1 MNFWLSGRWRIA
13 SFQRVTNRGEGQM
26 LVVAPERWDEACFA
40 VPAVRALAAS
50 GLKVGVLC
58 PERQK
63 DFWQKAG
70 GTQVLDVA
78 EKTNAKTL
86 AGEIA
91 GKWSAAVFWE
101 TGKGAD
107 AAVRAKIAKR
117 IGPEEK
123 ELKKLLTNPAHI
135 AKDPGP
141 VEHRVR
147 RYLALVEK
155 LGMST
160 GRPEFYAAVGAGGQ
174 PGTVLLCPDSDFGP
188 TYEWSLERWVEVAK
202 ALLEKGKKIT
212 VVGLPGGRNLG
223 KQLAANLGQAA
234 DFQDLGSLGDSLELL
249 GSHETVLAAE
259 GSVPHLAAFAGA
271 VCVTLF
277 GPGDPT
283 SRRPLGRQ
291 HGIARKHAECSPCFL
306 TKCPMDL
313 RCQNELTVERVL
325 AALAI

>member
-1 MNFWLSGRWRIA
+1 
-13 SFQRVTNRGEGQM
+13 M

-58 PERQK
+58 AERQK
-63 DFWQKAG
+63 NLWQKTG
-70 GTQVLDVA
+70 VPMVLDVSA
-78 EKTNAKTL
+78 KTNSKAL
-86 AGEIA
+86 AAELA
-91 GKWSAAVFWE
+91 GKWDSAIFWE
-101 TGKGAD
+101 AEKGAD
-107 AAVRAKIAKR
+107 ACVRAKIAKR

-135 AKDPGP
+135 AKDPGA

-160 GRPEFYAAVGAGGQ
+160 GRVEFFAAAGAGGER
-174 PGTVLLCPDSDFGP
+174 GTILLCPDSDFGP
-188 TYEWSLERWVEVAK
+188 TYEWLLERWVEVAK
-202 ALLEKGKKIT
+202 VLLEKGKRLT
-212 VVGLPGGRNLG
+212 VAGLPGGRNLG
-223 KQLAANLGQAA
+223 KQLAANLGKAA
-234 DFQDLGSLGDSLELL
+234 DFQELASLGDSLELL
-249 GSHETVLAAE
+249 GAHEMVVAGE

-277 GPGDPT
+277 GPGDPA

-325 AALAI
+325 AAVAG

>member
-1 MNFWLSGRWRIA
+1 MNFWLSGGRRIA

-58 PERQK
+58 AERQRNL
-63 DFWQKAG
+63 WQKAG
-70 GTQVLDVA
+70 IPVVLDVA
-78 EKTNAKTL
+78 EKMNSKSL
-86 AGEIA
+86 AAELA
-91 GKWSAAVFWE
+91 GKWDAAIFWE
-101 TGKGAD
+101 AGKGAD
-107 AAVRAKIAKR
+107 ACVRAKIAKR

-135 AKDPGP
+135 AKEPGP

-160 GRPEFYAAVGAGGQ
+160 GRPEFFAPAGAGGE

-188 TYEWSLERWVEVAK
+188 TYEWLLERWVDAAK
-202 ALLEKGKKIT
+202 ALLAKGKRIS
-212 VVGLPGGRNLG
+212 VIGLPGGRNFG
-223 KQLAANLGQAA
+223 KQLAANLGTAA
-234 DFQDLGSLGDSLELL
+234 NFQELGSLGDSLDLL
-249 GSHETVLAAE
+249 GAYETVWAAE

-277 GPGDPT
+277 GPGDPA

-291 HGIARKHAECSPCFL
+291 HPLKRQFI
-306 TKCPMDL
+306 
-313 RCQNELTVERVL
+313 L
-325 AALAI
+325 AAHVHRTLGEETR

>member
-1 MNFWLSGRWRIA
+1 MV
-13 SFQRVTNRGEGQM
+13 SFREVTNRGEGQM

-40 VPAVRALAAS
+40 IPAVRALAAS

-58 PERQK
+58 AEAQR
-63 DFWQKAG
+63 DLWQKAG
-70 GTQVLDVA
+70 IAQVLDVA
-78 EKTNAKTL
+78 EKTNAKAL
-86 AGEIA
+86 AAELA
-91 GKWSAAVFWE
+91 GKWSAAIFWE
-101 TGKGAD
+101 PGKGAD
-107 AAVRAKIAKR
+107 ACVRAKIPKR

-160 GRPEFYAAVGAGGQ
+160 GRPEFFAPIGAGGET
-174 PGTVLLCPDSDFGP
+174 GTVVLCPDSDFGP
-188 TYEWSLERWVEVAK
+188 TYEWLLERWVEAAK
-202 ALLEKGKKIT
+202 ALLEKGKRIT
-212 VVGLPGGRNLG
+212 VIGLPGGRNLG
-223 KQLAANLGQAA
+223 KQLAANLGTAA
-234 DFQDLGSLGDSLELL
+234 NFQELGSLGDSLDLL
-249 GSHETVLAAE
+249 GAHETVLAAE

-277 GPGDPT
+277 GPGDPA

-291 HGIARKHAECSPCFL
+291 HTIARKHVECSPCFL

-325 AALAI
+325 SAMPA

>member
-1 MNFWLSGRWRIA
+1 
-13 SFQRVTNRGEGQM
+13 M

-58 PERQK
+58 ADRQRNL
-63 DFWQKAG
+63 WQKAG
-70 GTQVLDVA
+70 IPQVLDVP
-78 EKTNAKTL
+78 EKTNSRVL
-86 AGEIA
+86 ASELA
-91 GKWSAAVFWE
+91 GKWDAAIFWE
-101 TGKGAD
+101 AGKGAD
-107 AAVRAKIAKR
+107 ACVRAKIAKR

-160 GRPEFYAAVGAGGQ
+160 GRPEFFAPMGAGGER
-174 PGTVLLCPDSDFGP
+174 GTILLCPDSDFGP
-188 TYEWSLERWVEVAK
+188 TYEWLLERWVEVAK
-202 ALLEKGKKIT
+202 ALLERGKRVT
-212 VVGLPGGRNLG
+212 VVGLPGSQNLG
-223 KQLAANLGQAA
+223 KQLAANLGKAA
-234 DFQDLGSLGDSLELL
+234 DFQELGSLGDSLELF
-249 GSHETVLAAE
+249 GAHEAVLAAE

-277 GPGDPT
+277 GPGDPV

-325 AALAI
+325 TALGI